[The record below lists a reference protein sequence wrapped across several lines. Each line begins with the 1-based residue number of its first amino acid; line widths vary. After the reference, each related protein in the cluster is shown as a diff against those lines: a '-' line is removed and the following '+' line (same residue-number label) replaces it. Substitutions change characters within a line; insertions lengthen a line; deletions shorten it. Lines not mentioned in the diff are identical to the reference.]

1 MADEKNEKLAEDVLK
16 KYDKEF
22 KLGVLDY
29 VHRHRELTIYE
40 CSQHFGVGYST
51 LSRWLRQERSDKVA
65 ECNRLQQE
73 LQEEEIVV
81 LCCVTRRL
89 AIPPQH
95 LPMVLSV

>member
-1 MADEKNEKLAEDVLK
+1 MK

-73 LQEEEIVV
+73 LQEARKTLKV
-81 LCCVTRRL
+81 LQDAFEL
-89 AIPPQH
+89 IDSSYSKQG
-95 LPMVLSV
+95 S